1 MESKQKILHEAKINF
16 ESLKTE
22 KKSVLFS
29 VEKLNLKLFKK
40 TKKSKNVNDKKLLKM
55 INVAEN
61 SIE

>member
-29 VEKLNLKLFKK
+29 VENFYLKLFKK
-40 TKKSKNVNDKKLLKM
+40 TKKIYKCKQQSTIKIDKCSRK
-55 INVAEN
+55 
-61 SIE
+61 